1 MITKAFPRNYLIL
14 PIVSR
19 TSNLPTAMILFLLLT
34 LSPSAG
40 AQTPQTQ
47 NIKVSAVEAAQ
58 EDTLS
63 TLRKFAKLRSKR
75 EAQIKEIER
84 QLRSSPSDSDKK
96 ELQSD
101 LAELVNELDKLEN
114 NFIEIA
120 AGISFSAVSDKQEQG
135 FDLQAEMLSLMEPV
149 VREMK
154 HMTSEVRKKSDIR
167 EEITFY
173 RSRIPKA
180 KTAIENVSALMEHT
194 KDKQLKKYLSEILGD
209 WKRHLA
215 NMEGQL
221 QALVL
226 QLSRIESAETSFSEA
241 SQTYLKSFF
250 QKRGLYLTQALLVVA
265 VILLMSRLSHKLIM
279 RVVPG
284 YRREHRSFRIRLMD
298 LIHRIITVILTIA
311 GPMVVFY
318 VAEDWVLFSLGV
330 LLLLGA
336 AWTLRT
342 AIPRYWQQIRIYL
355 NIGSVREGE
364 RILLEGLPWRV
375 KKIDI
380 FTLLENPDA
389 GISQRIAIENLVDL
403 KSRPLRNDEPW
414 FPCRKEDWVLL
425 SDGVRGKV
433 VGISQEL
440 VELVERGGAHKT
452 YLTQDFL
459 GNSPRN
465 LSVDF
470 RLKETIGVSY
480 DLQSI
485 STTSMLVVMKE
496 HLLKQIEAE
505 GYLSDLVQLNVEF
518 QSANTS
524 SLDLVVI
531 ADFKGVQAPLYNR
544 LRRAIQRWCVDACTE
559 NNWEIPFTQLT
570 LHNRN

>member
-1 MITKAFPRNYLIL
+1 MTTKMPVR
-14 PIVSR
+14 SR
-19 TSNLPTAMILFLLLT
+19 LSSCIPAAAIFALLLS
-34 LSPSAG
+34 LFSG
-40 AQTPQTQ
+40 AW
-47 NIKVSAVEAAQ
+47 AQ
-58 EDTLS
+58 ESENSNEHVESDDTLA
-63 TLRKFAKLRSKR
+63 TLQKITKLRSAR
-75 EAQIKEIER
+75 QVQIKEIER
-84 QLRSSPSDSDKK
+84 QLRSSPSDSEKK
-96 ELQSD
+96 ELQHD
-101 LAELVNELDKLEN
+101 LSELSKELATLKEN
-114 NFIEIA
+114 FVEIA
-120 AGISFSAVSDKQEQG
+120 AGISFSAISDKQEQG
-135 FDLQAEMLSLMEPV
+135 FNLQAEMLSLMEPV

-173 RSRIPKA
+173 KTRIPKA
-180 KTAIENVSALMEHT
+180 NVAIKNVSALIEIA
-194 KDKQLKKYLSEILGD
+194 KDKALKAYLQDILSD
-209 WKRHLA
+209 WKRQLA
-215 NMEGQL
+215 NMESQL
-221 QALVL
+221 QALEL
-226 QLSRIESAETSFSEA
+226 QLNRIESAETSFSDA

-265 VILLMSRLSHKLIM
+265 VILLLSRYSHKLIM
-279 RVVPG
+279 RLVPG
-284 YRREHRSFRIRLMD
+284 YRMEHRSFRIRLLD
-298 LIHRIITVILTIA
+298 LVHRMITIALTIA

-318 VAEDWVLFSLGV
+318 FNEDWVLFSLGV

-364 RILLEGLPWRV
+364 RILFEGLPWRV

-389 GISQRIAIENLVDL
+389 GISQRIAIEQLVDL
-403 KSRPLRNDEPW
+403 KSRPMRNDEPW

-433 VGISQEL
+433 VGISHEF

-459 GNSPRN
+459 GQSPRN
-465 LSVDF
+465 LSIDF

-485 STTSMLVVMKE
+485 STTSMLQILRN
-496 HLLKQIEAE
+496 HLLKRIEAE
-505 GYLSDLVQLNVEF
+505 GYLPDLVQLNVEF

-524 SLDLVVI
+524 SLDIVVI
-531 ADFKGVQAPLYNR
+531 ADFKGVHAPLYNR

-570 LHNRN
+570 LHNRA

>member
-1 MITKAFPRNYLIL
+1 MNSKQLQWLRFNNRISLLTPVI
-14 PIVSR
+14 
-19 TSNLPTAMILFLLLT
+19 MLLL
-34 LSPSAG
+34 LMSFAC
-40 AQTPQTQ
+40 AC
-47 NIKVSAVEAAQ
+47 AWAQ
-58 EDTLS
+58 ETGASQEQDDTLS
-63 TLRKFAKLRSKR
+63 TLAKFTKLRSTL

-84 QLRSSPSDSDKK
+84 QLRSSPSDSEKN
-96 ELQSD
+96 ELQRD
-101 LAELVNELDKLEN
+101 LAEQQRELKTLKD
-114 NFIEIA
+114 NFVEIA
-120 AGISFSAVSDKQEQG
+120 AGMSFSVISNEQDSS
-135 FDLQAEMLSLMEPV
+135 FNLQAEMLSLMEPV

-154 HMTSEVRKKSDIR
+154 HMTSDVRKKSDLR
-167 EEITFY
+167 EEATFF
-173 RSRIPKA
+173 RTRIPQAKA
-180 KTAIENVSALMEHT
+180 AIENVTALLEKAKGEALRAYLQDIL
-194 KDKQLKKYLSEILGD
+194 KDWTG
-209 WKRHLA
+209 HLA
-215 NMEGQL
+215 NMESKL
-221 QALVL
+221 QALEL
-226 QLSRIESAETSFSEA
+226 QLSRIESAEESFADS

-250 QKRGLYLTQALLVVA
+250 KKRGLYLTQALLVILA
-265 VILLMSRLSHKLIM
+265 VLLVSRLSHALIV
-279 RVVPG
+279 RLFSG
-284 YRREHRSFRIRLMD
+284 YRQEHRSFRIRL
-298 LIHRIITVILTIA
+298 LELVHRMITVALTII

-318 VAEDWVLFSLGV
+318 IAEDWVLFSLGI

-342 AIPRYWQQIRIYL
+342 AVPRYWQQIRIYL

-364 RILLEGLPWRV
+364 RIFLEGLPWRV

-380 FTLLENPDA
+380 FTLLDNPQA

-403 KSRPLRNDEPW
+403 KSRPVRKDEPW

-433 VGISQEL
+433 TGISHEL

-459 GNSPRN
+459 GLSPRN
-465 LSVDF
+465 LSVNF

-480 DLQSI
+480 DLQPI
-485 STTSMLVVMKE
+485 STNSMLQVLKA
-496 HLLKQIEAE
+496 HLLKNIEAE
-505 GYLSDLVQLNVEF
+505 GYLPDLVQLNVEF

-531 ADFKGVQAPLYNR
+531 ADFKGAQAPLYNR

-570 LHNRN
+570 LHNRV

>member
-1 MITKAFPRNYLIL
+1 MTIKELLFKSLPLQFSARTAYLPGVVIFAL
-14 PIVSR
+14 
-19 TSNLPTAMILFLLLT
+19 MLLLN
-34 LSPSAG
+34 SSAW
-40 AQTPQTQ
+40 
-47 NIKVSAVEAAQ
+47 AQ
-58 EDTLS
+58 ETETTAEQSDVNDTLV
-63 TLRKFAKLRSKR
+63 TLQKFTKLRADR

-84 QLRSSPSDSDKK
+84 QLRSSPSDSEKK
-96 ELQSD
+96 ELQRD
-101 LAELVNELDKLEN
+101 LGELLKELNTVKD
-114 NFIEIA
+114 NFVEIA
-120 AGISFSAVSDKQEQG
+120 AGISFAAISNKQEKE
-135 FDLQAEMLSLMEPV
+135 FNLQAEMLSLMEPV

-173 RSRIPKA
+173 KTRIPKA
-180 KTAIENVSALMEHT
+180 RVAIENVAALLELA
-194 KDKQLKKYLSEILGD
+194 KDKSLKANLQDILDD

-215 NMEGQL
+215 NMESQL
-221 QALVL
+221 QALEL
-226 QLSRIESAETSFSEA
+226 QLSRIESAETSFSDA
-241 SQTYLKSFF
+241 SQTYLKTFF
-250 QKRGLYLTQALLVVA
+250 QKRGLYLTQALLLVF
-265 VILLMSRLSHKLIM
+265 VILLLSRLSHRMIVRL
-279 RVVPG
+279 VPG
-284 YRREHRSFRIRLMD
+284 YRLEHRSFRIRLMD
-298 LIHRIITVILTIA
+298 LVHRIITVVLTIA

-364 RILLEGLPWRV
+364 RIFYEALPWRV

-380 FTLLENPDA
+380 FSLLENPDA
-389 GISQRIAIENLVDL
+389 GITQRIAIEQLVDL
-403 KSRPLRNDEPW
+403 KSRPLRKDEPW
-414 FPCRKEDWVLL
+414 FPCRKDDWVLL

-452 YLTQDFL
+452 YVTQDFL
-459 GNSPRN
+459 SQSPRN
-465 LSVDF
+465 LSIDF

-485 STTSMLVVMKE
+485 STTSMLQILKE
-496 HLLKQIEAE
+496 HLLKRIEAE
-505 GYLSDLVQLNVEF
+505 GYGPDLIQLNVEF

-524 SLDLVVI
+524 SLDLVVL

-570 LHNRN
+570 LHNRS

>member
-1 MITKAFPRNYLIL
+1 MITKQLLYNRL
-14 PIVSR
+14 PLKSANR
-19 TSNLPTAMILFLLLT
+19 TVYFSAAVVFALLLS
-34 LSPSAG
+34 LFSSAW
-40 AQTPQTQ
+40 AQQSENSTEQT
-47 NIKVSAVEAAQ
+47 ETD
-58 EDTLS
+58 DTLS
-63 TLRKFAKLRSKR
+63 TLLKFTKLRATR
-75 EAQIKEIER
+75 QNQIKEIER
-84 QLRSSPSDSDKK
+84 QLRSSPSDSEKK
-96 ELQSD
+96 ELERD
-101 LAELVNELDKLEN
+101 LAELLKELNTIKEN
-114 NFIEIA
+114 FVEIA
-120 AGISFSAVSDKQEQG
+120 AGISFSAISAKEDKS
-135 FDLQAEMLSLMEPV
+135 FNLQAEMLSLMEPV

-173 RSRIPKA
+173 QTRIPKA
-180 KTAIENVSALMEHT
+180 RVAIENVSALIELA
-194 KDKQLKKYLSEILGD
+194 KNKSLKEYLQDILND

-215 NMEGQL
+215 NMESQL
-221 QALVL
+221 QALEL

-241 SQTYLKSFF
+241 SHTYLKTFF
-250 QKRGLYLTQALLVVA
+250 QKRGLYLTQALVVVA
-265 VILLMSRLSHKLIM
+265 VILLLSRFSHKLIM
-279 RVVPG
+279 RLVPG
-284 YRREHRSFRIRLMD
+284 YRVEHRSFRIRLLD
-298 LIHRIITVILTIA
+298 LVHRMITVALTIA

-364 RILLEGLPWRV
+364 RILYEGLPWRV

-380 FTLLENPDA
+380 FTQLENPDA
-389 GISQRIAIENLVDL
+389 GISQRIAIEQLVDL
-403 KSRPLRNDEPW
+403 KSRPMRNDEPW
-414 FPCRKEDWVLL
+414 FPCRKDDWVIL

-433 VGISQEL
+433 VGISHEL

-459 GNSPRN
+459 GQSPRN
-465 LSVDF
+465 LSIDF
-470 RLKETIGVSY
+470 RLKEVIGVSY

-485 STTSMLVVMKE
+485 STTTMLQTLKA
-496 HLLKQIEAE
+496 HLLKRIEAE
-505 GYLSDLVQLNVEF
+505 GYLPDLIQLNVEF
-518 QSANTS
+518 HSANTS
-524 SLDLVVI
+524 SLDLMVL

>member
-1 MITKAFPRNYLIL
+1 MIRLYFL
-14 PIVSR
+14 S
-19 TSNLPTAMILFLLLT
+19 LLL
-34 LSPSAG
+34 LSLSSIAWAEEL
-40 AQTPQTQ
+40 AQNSPEQPE
-47 NIKVSAVEAAQ
+47 VV
-58 EDTLS
+58 DTLT
-63 TLRKFAKLRSKR
+63 TLKKFTKLRSTLQ
-75 EAQIKEIER
+75 AQIKEIEG
-84 QLRSSPSDSDKK
+84 QLHSSTSDSEKK
-96 ELQSD
+96 EMQK
-101 LAELVNELDKLEN
+101 ELTVLHEEMDRLEE
-114 NFIEIA
+114 NFVEIA
-120 AGISFSAVSDKQEQG
+120 AGIGFFAISAKQEKG
-135 FDLQAEMLSLMEPV
+135 FDLTAEMLSLMEPV
-149 VREMK
+149 IREMK

-173 RSRIPKA
+173 KTRIPKA
-180 KTAIENVSALMEHT
+180 KDAVANVSALISNAE
-194 KDKQLKKYLSEILGD
+194 DKALKKYLNDILDD

-221 QALVL
+221 QALEL
-226 QLSRIESAETSFSEA
+226 QLSRIENAETSFTDA
-241 SQTYLKSFF
+241 SQSYLKSFF
-250 QKRGLYLTQALLVVA
+250 QKRGLYLTQALLVVF
-265 VILLMSRLSHKLIM
+265 VILVLSRLSHTLMKRL
-279 RVVPG
+279 VPG
-284 YRREHRSFRIRLMD
+284 YRMEHRRFNIRLLD
-298 LIHRIITVILTIA
+298 LMHRMITITLTII

-318 VAEDWVLFSLGV
+318 VAEDWVLFSLGI

-364 RILLEGLPWRV
+364 RIFLEGLPWRV

-380 FTLLENPDA
+380 FTQLDNPDA

-403 KSRPLRNDEPW
+403 KSRPTQGGEPW
-414 FPCRKEDWVLL
+414 FPCRKDDWVLL

-433 VGISQEL
+433 VGISHEL
-440 VELVERGGAHKT
+440 VELVERGGARKT

-459 GNSPRN
+459 GQSPRN
-465 LSVDF
+465 LSVNF

-480 DLQSI
+480 NLQSI
-485 STTSMLVVMKE
+485 STTSMLQILKA
-496 HLLKQIEAE
+496 HLLKNIEAE
-505 GYLSDLVQLNVEF
+505 GYGPDLLQLNVEF

-524 SLDLVVI
+524 SLDLVVL

-570 LHNRN
+570 LHNRD

>member
-1 MITKAFPRNYLIL
+1 MITKERLCIRLPLQRDNRTLYLPAAVIF
-14 PIVSR
+14 V
-19 TSNLPTAMILFLLLT
+19 LLLVFFC
-34 LSPSAG
+34 SA
-40 AQTPQTQ
+40 
-47 NIKVSAVEAAQ
+47 SWAQ
-58 EDTLS
+58 ETGKSPVETKSDDTLS
-63 TLRKFAKLRSKR
+63 TLQKFTQLRSTR
-75 EAQIKEIER
+75 QRQIKEIER
-84 QLRSSPSDSDKK
+84 QLRSSPSDSEKK
-96 ELQSD
+96 ELQRD
-101 LAELVNELDKLEN
+101 LAELLKELNNVREN
-114 NFIEIA
+114 FVEIA
-120 AGISFSAVSDKQEQG
+120 AGISFSAISNKQEQD

-149 VREMK
+149 IREMK

-173 RSRIPKA
+173 RTRIPKA
-180 KTAIENVSALMEHT
+180 KVAIDNISVLLEKA
-194 KDKQLKKYLSEILGD
+194 KDKALKAYLSDVSGD

-215 NMEGQL
+215 GMENEL
-221 QALVL
+221 LALEL
-226 QLSRIESAETSFSEA
+226 QLARIESAETSFTEA

-250 QKRGLYLTQALLVVA
+250 QKRGLYLTQALLVVV
-265 VILLMSRLSHKLIM
+265 VILLMSRLSHKLIV
-279 RVVPG
+279 RLVPG
-284 YRREHRSFRIRLMD
+284 YRVEHRSFRIRLLD
-298 LIHRIITVILTIA
+298 LVHRMITVVLAIA

-318 VAEDWVLFSLGV
+318 INEDWVLFSLGV

-364 RILLEGLPWRV
+364 RILFEGLPWRV
-375 KKIDI
+375 QKIDI
-380 FTLLENPDA
+380 FTRLENPDA
-389 GISQRIAIENLVDL
+389 GVGQRIAIEQLVDL

-465 LSVDF
+465 LSIDF

-485 STTSMLVVMKE
+485 STTSMLQILKA
-496 HLLKQIEAE
+496 HLLKRIEEE
-505 GYLSDLVQLNVEF
+505 GYLDDLVQLNVEF

-531 ADFKGVQAPLYNR
+531 ADFKGSQAPLYNR
-544 LRRAIQRWCVDACTE
+544 LRRAIQRWCVDACSE

-570 LHNRN
+570 LHNRSQE

>member
-1 MITKAFPRNYLIL
+1 MLYTAQIFIDKVRVMIRLYFL
-14 PIVSR
+14 S
-19 TSNLPTAMILFLLLT
+19 LLL
-34 LSPSAG
+34 LSLSSIAW
-40 AQTPQTQ
+40 
-47 NIKVSAVEAAQ
+47 AQ
-58 EDTLS
+58 EVAQNTPEQAEAGDTLT
-63 TLRKFAKLRSKR
+63 TLQNFTKLRSSLK
-75 EAQIKEIER
+75 AQIKEIER

-96 ELQSD
+96 ELQKD
-101 LAELVNELDKLEN
+101 LAELQGELDSLKEN
-114 NFIEIA
+114 FVEIA
-120 AGISFSAVSDKQEQG
+120 AGTSFFAISSKQEQD
-135 FDLQAEMLSLMEPV
+135 FNLQAEMLYLMEPII
-149 VREMK
+149 REMK

-173 RSRIPKA
+173 TTRIPKA
-180 KTAIENVSALMEHT
+180 KVAIVNVSALIAKA
-194 KDKQLKKYLSEILGD
+194 KDKALKEYLQDILD
-209 WKRHLA
+209 DLKRHLT
-215 NMEGQL
+215 NMESQL
-221 QALVL
+221 QALEL
-226 QLSRIESAETSFSEA
+226 QLSRIENAETSFTDA
-241 SQTYLKSFF
+241 SHTYLKSFF
-250 QKRGLYLTQALLVVA
+250 QKRGLYLTQALLVVF
-265 VILLMSRLSHKLIM
+265 VILVLSRLSHTLMM
-279 RVVPG
+279 RLVPG
-284 YRREHRSFRIRLMD
+284 YRMEHRRFNIRLLD
-298 LIHRIITVILTIA
+298 LVHRMITIALTII

-364 RILLEGLPWRV
+364 RIFLEGLPWRV

-380 FTLLENPDA
+380 FTLLDNPDA

-403 KSRPLRNDEPW
+403 KSRPTRGDEPW
-414 FPCRKEDWVLL
+414 FPCRKDDWVLL

-433 VGISQEL
+433 VGISHEL

-452 YLTQDFL
+452 YITLDFL
-459 GNSPRN
+459 GQSPRN
-465 LSVDF
+465 LSVNF

-480 DLQSI
+480 NLQSI
-485 STTSMLVVMKE
+485 STTSMLQILKA
-496 HLLKQIEAE
+496 HLLKNIEAE
-505 GYLSDLVQLNVEF
+505 GYGPDLIQLNVEF

-524 SLDLVVI
+524 SLDLVVL

-570 LHNRN
+570 LHNRD